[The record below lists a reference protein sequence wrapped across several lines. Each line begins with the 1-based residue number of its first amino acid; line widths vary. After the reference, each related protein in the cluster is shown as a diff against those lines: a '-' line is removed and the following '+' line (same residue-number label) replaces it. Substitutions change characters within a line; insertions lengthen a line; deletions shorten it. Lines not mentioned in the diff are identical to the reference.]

1 MYRLY
6 MWSIEV
12 FAWTEDYDKRNRTN
26 KIVTV
31 YGHEYCREDL
41 FIELV
46 KKMNNEKNVKE
57 YIQNIKFF
65 Y

>member
-46 KKMNNEKNVKE
+46 KKWIMKKM
-57 YIQNIKFF
+57 
-65 Y
+65 